1 MQKHITDIHRDM
13 SSINEQFFFDIIANS
28 EELTFSIFDRAQDYG
43 SITFFLLKSIIIFH
57 I

>member
-1 MQKHITDIHRDM
+1 M

-43 SITFFLLKSIIIFH
+43 SINFFYIKINYYFPY
-57 I
+57 

>member
-43 SITFFLLKSIIIFH
+43 SINFFLLK
-57 I
+57 